1 MNSWANIRTITK
13 RELAAY
19 FTSPLAYVVIV
30 IFLLLMGF
38 FTFMAGGFFEA
49 GQATLDSFFR
59 WHPWLYLVLVPAVG
73 MRLWAE
79 ERRVGTLELL
89 LTMPITPWQAIVGK
103 FIASWIFLGI
113 VLLLTFPIVL
123 TVNWLGSPDNG
134 VIIAAFV

>member
-38 FTFMAGGFFEA
+38 FTFMAGGFFEV

-59 WHPWLYLVLVPAVG
+59 WHPWLY
-73 MRLWAE
+73 
-79 ERRVGTLELL
+79 
-89 LTMPITPWQAIVGK
+89 
-103 FIASWIFLGI
+103 
-113 VLLLTFPIVL
+113 
-123 TVNWLGSPDNG
+123 
-134 VIIAAFV
+134 